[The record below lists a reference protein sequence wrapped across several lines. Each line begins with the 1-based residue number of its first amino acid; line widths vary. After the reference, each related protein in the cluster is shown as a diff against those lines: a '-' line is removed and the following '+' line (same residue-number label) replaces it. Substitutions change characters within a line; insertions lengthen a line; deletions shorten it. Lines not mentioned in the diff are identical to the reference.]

1 MCVREG
7 EGERRRVCGVQR
19 RKGRERN
26 TEREAEAGEVGHREW
41 IEQKRKEEEGGR
53 QKRMLE

>member
-1 MCVREG
+1 MEPKGKVCVREG

-41 IEQKRKEEEGGR
+41 IEQ
-53 QKRMLE
+53 